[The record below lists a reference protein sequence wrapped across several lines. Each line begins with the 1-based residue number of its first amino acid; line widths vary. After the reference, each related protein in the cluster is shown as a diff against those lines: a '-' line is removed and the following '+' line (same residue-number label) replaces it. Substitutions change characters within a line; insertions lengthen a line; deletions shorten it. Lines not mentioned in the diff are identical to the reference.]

1 MARMRLQRRRR
12 NAPGWAPAGHRDR
25 PPGQGLFGV
34 QVGPAQPLGRA
45 RAGRGGRPRAA
56 AAEVEAGGIG
66 IVAPGSA
73 AAIGAVRLGRLG
85 VGHDALMVPAV
96 PDSSRRPGALV
107 VCPTPIG
114 NLSDVT
120 LRLLE
125 ELRSADVVACEDT
138 RRTRILLDRHGIA
151 VPLLAVHEHNE
162 AVRAPEVVERIRRG
176 ERVALATD
184 AGMPA
189 VSDPGARIVA
199 AVAAAGLEVT
209 VLPGPSAVTA
219 AVAASGLGGAGF
231 VFAGFL
237 PRPAAAP
244 PPRCAGSTPAAYPW
258 SPSSRRGGCP
268 RRWPR
273 WPPPSPTARPPCAAS
288 SRRCTSR
295 SQRGTL
301 ADLAER
307 FATAPKG
314 EVTLVLAGVP
324 ARAGGEQDVPADA
337 LAELVA
343 AFGSRRAAALASRL
357 TGVPRNR
364 LYQTATKP

>member
-1 MARMRLQRRRR
+1 
-12 NAPGWAPAGHRDR
+12 
-25 PPGQGLFGV
+25 
-34 QVGPAQPLGRA
+34 
-45 RAGRGGRPRAA
+45 
-56 AAEVEAGGIG
+56 
-66 IVAPGSA
+66 
-73 AAIGAVRLGRLG
+73 
-85 VGHDALMVPAV
+85 MVPAV

-219 AVAASGLGGAGF
+219 AVAASGLGGGGF

-237 PRPAAAP
+237 PRPAGRAA
-244 PPRCAGSTPAAYPW
+244 AEV
-258 SPSSRRGGCP
+258 RRLDACGLPVVAFESP
-268 RRWPR
+268 RRLPA
-273 WPPPSPTARPPCAAS
+273 TLAALAAAEPDRAAVVCRELS
-288 SRRCTSR
+288 KVHE
-295 SQRGTL
+295 QVERGTL

-364 LYQTATKP
+364 LYQSATKP

>member
-1 MARMRLQRRRR
+1 
-12 NAPGWAPAGHRDR
+12 
-25 PPGQGLFGV
+25 
-34 QVGPAQPLGRA
+34 
-45 RAGRGGRPRAA
+45 
-56 AAEVEAGGIG
+56 
-66 IVAPGSA
+66 
-73 AAIGAVRLGRLG
+73 
-85 VGHDALMVPAV
+85 MVPAV

-237 PRPAAAP
+237 PRPASRAA
-244 PPRCAGSTPAAYPW
+244 AEV
-258 SPSSRRGGCP
+258 RRLDASGLPVVAFESP
-268 RRWPR
+268 RRLPA
-273 WPPPSPTARPPCAAS
+273 TLAALAAAEPDRAAAVCRELS
-288 SRRCTSR
+288 KVHEQV
-295 SQRGTL
+295 QRGTL

>member
-1 MARMRLQRRRR
+1 
-12 NAPGWAPAGHRDR
+12 
-25 PPGQGLFGV
+25 
-34 QVGPAQPLGRA
+34 
-45 RAGRGGRPRAA
+45 
-56 AAEVEAGGIG
+56 
-66 IVAPGSA
+66 
-73 AAIGAVRLGRLG
+73 
-85 VGHDALMVPAV
+85 MVPAV

-237 PRPAAAP
+237 PRPASRAA
-244 PPRCAGSTPAAYPW
+244 AEV
-258 SPSSRRGGCP
+258 RRLDASGLPVVAFESP
-268 RRWPR
+268 RRLPA
-273 WPPPSPTARPPCAAS
+273 TLAALAAAEPDRAAAVCRELS
-288 SRRCTSR
+288 KVHEQV
-295 SQRGTL
+295 QRGTL

-314 EVTLVLAGVP
+314 EITLVLAGVP

>member
-1 MARMRLQRRRR
+1 
-12 NAPGWAPAGHRDR
+12 
-25 PPGQGLFGV
+25 
-34 QVGPAQPLGRA
+34 
-45 RAGRGGRPRAA
+45 
-56 AAEVEAGGIG
+56 
-66 IVAPGSA
+66 
-73 AAIGAVRLGRLG
+73 
-85 VGHDALMVPAV
+85 MVPAV

-237 PRPAAAP
+237 PRPASRAAAEVQRLDASGLP
-244 PPRCAGSTPAAYPW
+244 VVAFES
-258 SPSSRRGGCP
+258 P
-268 RRWPR
+268 RRLPA
-273 WPPPSPTARPPCAAS
+273 TLAALAAAEPDRAAAVCRELS
-288 SRRCTSR
+288 KVHEQV
-295 SQRGTL
+295 QRGTL

-324 ARAGGEQDVPADA
+324 PRAGGEQDVPADA

>member
-1 MARMRLQRRRR
+1 
-12 NAPGWAPAGHRDR
+12 
-25 PPGQGLFGV
+25 
-34 QVGPAQPLGRA
+34 
-45 RAGRGGRPRAA
+45 
-56 AAEVEAGGIG
+56 
-66 IVAPGSA
+66 
-73 AAIGAVRLGRLG
+73 
-85 VGHDALMVPAV
+85 MVPAV

-237 PRPAAAP
+237 PRPASRAA
-244 PPRCAGSTPAAYPW
+244 AEV
-258 SPSSRRGGCP
+258 RRLDASGLPVVAFESP
-268 RRWPR
+268 RRLPA
-273 WPPPSPTARPPCAAS
+273 TLAALAAAEPDRAAAVCRELS
-288 SRRCTSR
+288 KVHEQV
-295 SQRGTL
+295 QRGRL

-324 ARAGGEQDVPADA
+324 ARAGGEHDVPSDA

>member
-1 MARMRLQRRRR
+1 M
-12 NAPGWAPAGHRDR
+12 
-25 PPGQGLFGV
+25 
-34 QVGPAQPLGRA
+34 
-45 RAGRGGRPRAA
+45 
-56 AAEVEAGGIG
+56 
-66 IVAPGSA
+66 
-73 AAIGAVRLGRLG
+73 
-85 VGHDALMVPAV
+85 

-125 ELRSADVVACEDT
+125 ELRRADVVACEDT
-138 RRTRILLDRHGIA
+138 RRTRILLERHRIA

-199 AVAAAGLEVT
+199 AVAAAGLDIT

-237 PRPAAAP
+237 PRPAA
-244 PPRCAGSTPAAYPW
+244 RAAAEV
-258 SPSSRRGGCP
+258 RRLDACGLPVVAFESP
-268 RRWPR
+268 RRLPATLAALAAAE
-273 WPPPSPTARPPCAAS
+273 PARAAAVCRELS
-288 SRRCTSR
+288 KVHEQV
-295 SQRGTL
+295 QRGTL

-307 FATAPKG
+307 FAAAPKG

-324 ARAGGEQDVPADA
+324 APPGGGQDVPADA